1 VIYEYALTSPTGAL
15 TFNPATRRFDVSSI
29 GAGLLTVCRS
39 LSEETRYL
47 PLQFNRLEFEESW
60 GFTRLLR
67 KLNQVEE
74 EMGWLFKM
82 EVKDGARGRNELE
95 K

>member
-1 VIYEYALTSPTGAL
+1 
-15 TFNPATRRFDVSSI
+15 
-29 GAGLLTVCRS
+29 
-39 LSEETRYL
+39 
-47 PLQFNRLEFEESW
+47 
-60 GFTRLLR
+60 LR